1 MTISATRTY
10 EVRVFQEN
18 DLASRQAAWES
29 FVRGRGIHPLS
40 YHPAWPSVLRR
51 GLGQVPYF
59 LEVRERDEVRGLL
72 SLVFL
77 KSPLFGRFLVSLPYL
92 NYGGVIS
99 TDDEA
104 AKLLIDRAMELAD
117 QLNVRYLELR
127 HEHSIDHPR
136 LIARPGMKVHMKLAL
151 PRTADELWKELG
163 TKVRNQIRKGEKSG
177 LQVNW
182 GGAELLPEFY
192 SVFSH
197 NMRDL
202 GTPVYAPELFRGI
215 VRQFPDR
222 AEFCVVRLG
231 KKPLAAAL
239 LIHGWGTT
247 EVPSASSLREYN
259 STCANMLMYWHLLGR
274 AIERGQETFDFGRS
288 SPDGPTY
295 KFKSQWGA
303 QPAPAEWQYYVRSGD
318 VSAMRPDNPR
328 YERMIKVWK
337 RLPVWLT
344 RKLGPVIVGGIP

>member
-1 MTISATRTY
+1 MMISTTRTY
-10 EVRVFQEN
+10 EVRVFQEK
-18 DLASRQAAWES
+18 DLVSRQAAWES
-29 FVRGRGIHPLS
+29 FVRERGILSLS

-51 GLGQVPYF
+51 GLGQVPYV
-59 LEVRERDEVRGLL
+59 LEVREGDEVRGLL

-77 KSPLFGRFLVSLPYL
+77 KSPLFGRFLVSVPYL

-99 TDDEA
+99 TNDET
-104 AKLLIDRAMELAD
+104 AKLLVDRAMEMAD
-117 QLNVRYLELR
+117 RLDVRYLELR

-136 LIARPGMKVHMKLAL
+136 LIARPGMKVHLKLAL
-151 PRTADELWKELG
+151 PRTADELWKQLG

-182 GGAELLPEFY
+182 GGLELLPEFY
-192 SVFSH
+192 AVFSQ

-202 GTPVYAPELFRGI
+202 GTPVYAPELFR
-215 VRQFPDR
+215 VTVQQFLDR

-231 KKPLAAAL
+231 TKPLAAAL

-247 EVPSASSLREYN
+247 EVPSASSLRKYN
-259 STCANMLMYWHLLGR
+259 STCANMLMYWNLLRR
-274 AIERGQETFDFGRS
+274 AIERAQGTFDFGRS

-303 QPAPAEWQYYVRSGD
+303 QPAPAEWQYFVRSGD

-328 YERMIKVWK
+328 YERMIRVWK

-344 RKLGPVIVGGIP
+344 RRIGPMIVRGIP